1 MRYAYGVN
9 NRKEKIIKSMEL
21 VVFIKLLL
29 YLAIELSRIDGYGI
43 KISQTKNRSTIL
55 KRNFFAEEL

>member
-9 NRKEKIIKSMEL
+9 NRKEKRIKSMEL
-21 VVFIKLLL
+21 VVFIKLFL

-55 KRNFFAEEL
+55 KRNFFAEEV